1 MRETVEDLPVAPD
14 DEAPASPVPLG
25 LVVIGRHG
33 MRAVPLQAGS
43 QLVIGRHESCQLTLS
58 EPTLSRRH
66 ARLVVHAASVTV
78 EDLGSRHGTWLAGK
92 RIDSALLR
100 VGASVR
106 LADVVIT
113 VSCGPYLWEQS
124 WQADGG
130 ELRSPIAPTEQ
141 SGPGQTLRSRMASL
155 ERAEARRAL
164 AQTGGNQRR
173 AAELLGIPLRTLERR
188 LRAWRAEGAE
198 GGDGARAAQL
208 PRSDEP
214 GLG

>member
-1 MRETVEDLPVAPD
+1 MRETVEDLPVGPD
-14 DEAPASPVPLG
+14 DEASDAPVPLG

-43 QLVIGRHESCQLTLS
+43 QLVIGRHESCQLTLP

-66 ARLVVHAASVTV
+66 ARLVVHATSVTV

-100 VGASVR
+100 VGGSVR

-113 VSCGPYLWEQS
+113 LSFGPYLWGQS

-130 ELRSPIAPTEQ
+130 ELGSPAEPTEQ
-141 SGPGQTLRSRMASL
+141 SGPGPTLRSRMASL

-188 LRAWRAEGAE
+188 LRAWRAEGTEDA
-198 GGDGARAAQL
+198 DGARAAQL